1 MRATLFDRFT
11 TDDDAVP
18 ESLAVDLADVLSGRR
33 AFSGRHLGVLSWG
46 MPSMSDIT
54 SRSMK
59 DRRRVASFIVE
70 TIDRFEPR
78 LEQVQVTPIED
89 AVEFQFRIEARLVE
103 SDLSSITLRI
113 LSPLVGGGL
122 GAKVVV
128 LESRSSDME

>member
-18 ESLAVDLADVLSGRR
+18 ESLAVDLADLLSGRR
-33 AFSGRHLGVLSWG
+33 AFSSRHLGVLSWG
-46 MPSMSDIT
+46 MPSMTQIT

-59 DRRRVASFIVE
+59 DRQRVAGFIVE

-78 LEQVQVTPIED
+78 LEQVRVTPIED
-89 AVEFQFRIEARLVE
+89 AVDFQFRIEAQLVE
-103 SDLSSITLRI
+103 SDVSSITLRI

-128 LESRSSDME
+128 LDARSSDVE